1 MILDKFKLDGKVALV
16 TGAGSG
22 LGQAMAVALAE
33 AGADVALAGRRA
45 EVLAETEKRISATG
59 RKVLAVSA
67 DVSKSDDVKNLIA
80 ECEGKLGPI
89 EVLVNGAGVFSGY
102 DTLELAEEEWRRIID
117 INLTGTFLCCQAVG
131 EGMVSRGR
139 GSIINVATFLGDRAQ
154 RPARAAY
161 NASKGGIAALSRAL
175 SVEWGSR
182 GVRVNCISPGAH
194 RTPLLA
200 PGLANPGAEDWLKEK
215 TILGRV
221 GEPED
226 IAGLCVFL
234 ASEASSYITGVNVYE
249 DGGGWN

>member
-45 EVLAETEKRISATG
+45 EALVETERRISATG
-59 RKVLAVSA
+59 RKVLAVPA
-67 DVSKSDDVKNLIA
+67 DVSNSGDVKNLIA
-80 ECEGKLGPI
+80 ECESKLGPI
-89 EVLVNGAGVFSGY
+89 DVLVNGAGVFSGY
-102 DTLELAEEEWRRIID
+102 DTLELAEDEWRRIID

-139 GSIINVATFLGDRAQ
+139 GSIVNVATFLGDRAQ

-161 NASKGGIAALSRAL
+161 NASKAGIAALSRAL

-194 RTPLLA
+194 RTPMLA
-200 PGLANPGAEDWLKEK
+200 PGLANPGAEAWLNEK

-234 ASEASSYITGVNVYE
+234 ASEASSYITGVNIYE
-249 DGGGWN
+249 DGGGWS